1 MGVRFALKVW
11 PPPGRVLTNY
21 GSTYCGSTYLLWL
34 YLLWLYLLWPHY
46 TQDPTKLLT
55 EYEAT
60 QAELG
65 STRLLV
71 RQLEQQLAGRAAE
84 EEAELRRRQAEARQA
99 GGRSAQEVLP

>member
-1 MGVRFALKVW
+1 MAL
-11 PPPGRVLTNY
+11 LTVALLTY
-21 GSTYCGSTYLLWL
+21 CGSTYCGST
-34 YLLWLYLLWPHY
+34 YLLWPHY